1 MRKLIF
7 LLFILFCITQCKP
20 DDDCSDCTD
29 PTLPPPTD
37 TIFLNQNLKNFY
49 FFGEGSWWV
58 YKRTD
63 TNAVVYDTSRLV
75 RSVQQFQY
83 SRLTAPFAVENS
95 EVGIEHNY
103 YKPTSSI
110 AASPFL
116 TRGVRPSSFDGNAI
130 DMGSNGKLLP
140 SLRNFL
146 AYPFDST
153 IFQSKGF
160 GKSILLDIKTYN
172 FNNIQFDSTVHLFY
186 GKPEYRSEIWISK
199 DVGLTKYFNVEDST
213 AWEIVNYEIKL

>member
-1 MRKLIF
+1 MKKFIFSFLI
-7 LLFILFCITQCKP
+7 LLCITQCKP

-83 SRLTAPFAVENS
+83 SRLTAPFAVES
-95 EVGIEHNY
+95 AAIAIEHSK
-103 YKPTSSI
+103 YKPYVVDFLN
-110 AASPFL
+110 PNL
-116 TRGVRPSSFDGNAI
+116 TRTIQNAGLEG
-130 DMGSNGKLLP
+130 DNLNMVSNGKLLP

-172 FNNIQFDSTVHLFY
+172 FNNIQFDSTIHLFY